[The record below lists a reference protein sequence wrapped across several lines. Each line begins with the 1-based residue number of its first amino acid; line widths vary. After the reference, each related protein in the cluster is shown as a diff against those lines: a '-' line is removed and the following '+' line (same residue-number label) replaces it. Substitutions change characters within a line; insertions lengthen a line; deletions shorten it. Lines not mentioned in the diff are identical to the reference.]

1 MTCGGCSGAVNR
13 VLSKAQTQG
22 ELQVSEVSGVCEQP
36 DSIIQYMA
44 GIVSSF
50 DISLEKQE
58 VNVTGS
64 APYETV
70 LEIIKKTGKTVRRPL
85 GSLKDRVVHCKAVST
100 RYGQV
105 RPLKLKRRYR
115 CRCKLSSGAEYAV
128 FYGFGFEQP
137 ISRPS
142 YSRKA
147 QTFLLYVTLRQL

>member
-70 LEIIKKTGKTVRRPL
+70 LEIIKKTGKTVRRPSRFSK
-85 GSLKDRVVHCKAVST
+85 GPGCSLQGCVYK
-100 RYGQV
+100 V
-105 RPLKLKRRYR
+105 R
-115 CRCKLSSGAEYAV
+115 SGKTVEAEASV
-128 FYGFGFEQP
+128 PVQM
-137 ISRPS
+137 
-142 YSRKA
+142 
-147 QTFLLYVTLRQL
+147 